1 MINQSAIEA
10 QAKKIKLETN
20 MEIIAVYTELGSVQY
35 FPASTKL
42 AEGFELLYATKD
54 GEEKV

>member
-10 QAKKIKLETN
+10 QAEKLKIETN
-20 MEIIAVYTELGSVQY
+20 MEIIAVYTEFGSVQY

-42 AEGFELLYATKD
+42 AEGFELLYATKESED
-54 GEEKV
+54 K